1 MKKHL
6 RLFLA
11 LCALWLALPGMR
23 AGNGLVLTFNHDGTN
38 IAVNVAD
45 SAGQALDGV
54 TATATCSEAIK
65 AVGGSITSGIVCP
78 NVNGSS
84 SPTINITVTVS
95 GLTTPVVY
103 NNIGLDIHA
112 LNASG
117 AYQSNSD
124 GKARQ
129 FNVAI
134 ATGATADATTA
145 FANLTDIDIAAGV
158 GAAGAVH
165 KVWDATSTG
174 LNTADGSLVINLT
187 ITKGTS
193 NMGCFFGLSS
203 ISLTNQ
209 SASGEGGEGGGNEG
223 GDDTPEFPNP
233 SAYYHI
239 KWFGNTSLYI
249 TEETD
254 GALDVQT
261 ADVTRRQY
269 WQFEPSATA
278 GLYHIKNAV
287 TGHYIGSC
295 NKTPSSA
302 SRIAISVQGVPYYIE
317 CAASG
322 TVAGYYR
329 LTSSDC
335 ANYADVSKSPVG
347 LNKDGASSNIIAWNA
362 GLTNTGSYWQITAT
376 PFNYELQPFS
386 YSSAVGTPQFI
397 YTLKNR
403 AGKALTQAADGS
415 LSFETPQMNAEQ
427 TWYFVGQTGSGT
439 GFLLVN
445 AASHQPLA
453 VTGETDT
460 RWTVFSG
467 EGTTYYFRPFATRTE
482 SATTLTVAG
491 DSLFNIVAARSTYA
505 RAAQIY
511 NMPCGSVGTLYV
523 KRAVISGTDIVK
535 GMTYPLP
542 TLSGSDI
549 TATEASTPASAYT
562 IYTKDK
568 ASVVAGNDFTLSL
581 KLSQAPAEGD
591 TVYAHFDWDCD
602 GVFETLQVLNATQQS
617 EHTVSVPADAK
628 VGKTRARLR
637 LTSLGNEDPEGEVY
651 GQILDFVLQVEA
663 AQSVSA
669 SLSVVSNDSTRGT
682 ATIVSQSDTEA
693 TVQATPLGN
702 ATFVCWRRG
711 NVVVSTSADY
721 TLTLSGKTELT
732 AVFSPNTTAI
742 VGIGNAGLSESGT
755 AIDIQGHERLIIVN
769 GGSPKGQIAVYDT
782 AGALKASAT
791 GCSLSVR
798 HLPRGTYVVRYVT
811 PESGKACKIS
821 LK

>member
-54 TATATCSEAIK
+54 TATATCSEDIK
-65 AVGGSITSGIVCP
+65 AVSGSVTSSIVCP
-78 NVNGSS
+78 NANGST
-84 SPTINITVTVS
+84 SPTINLTVTVS
-95 GLTTPVVY
+95 GLTAPVVY
-103 NNIGLDIHA
+103 NTIGLDIHA

-134 ATGATADATTA
+134 ATGATDDATTT
-145 FANLTDIDIAAGV
+145 FATLSDIDIASGV
-158 GAAGAVH
+158 GTTGAVH
-165 KVWDATSTG
+165 KVWDAASTS
-174 LNTADGSLVINLT
+174 LNTAEGSLVIKLT
-187 ITKGTS
+187 ITKGT
-193 NMGCFFGLSS
+193 NNQGCFFGLSS

-209 SASGEGGEGGGNEG
+209 SASGEGGEGEG
-223 GDDTPEFPNP
+223 EGSGDETPDFPDP
-233 SAYYHI
+233 AAYYHI
-239 KWFGNTSLYI
+239 KWFGNTALYI

-254 GALDVQT
+254 GSLDVQT

-335 ANYADVSKSPVG
+335 ANYADVTQSPVG

-376 PFNYELQPFS
+376 PFNFELQPFS

-445 AASHQPLA
+445 SASHQPLA

>member
-65 AVGGSITSGIVCP
+65 AVSGSVTSSIVCP
-78 NVNGSS
+78 NANGST
-84 SPTINITVTVS
+84 SPTINLTVTVS
-95 GLTTPVVY
+95 GLTAPVVY
-103 NNIGLDIHA
+103 NTIGLDIHA

-134 ATGATADATTA
+134 ATGATDDATTT
-145 FANLTDIDIAAGV
+145 FATLSDIDIASGV
-158 GAAGAVH
+158 GTTGAVH
-165 KVWDATSTG
+165 KVWDAASTS
-174 LNTADGSLVINLT
+174 LNTAEGSLVIKLT
-187 ITKGTS
+187 ITKGT
-193 NMGCFFGLSS
+193 NNQGCFFGLSS

-209 SASGEGGEGGGNEG
+209 SASGEGGEGEG
-223 GDDTPEFPNP
+223 SGEETPDFPDP
-233 SAYYHI
+233 AAYYHI
-239 KWFGNTSLYI
+239 KWFGNTALYI

-254 GALDVQT
+254 GSLDVQT

-295 NKTPSSA
+295 NKTPSST

-335 ANYADVSKSPVG
+335 ANYADVTQSPVG

-362 GLTNTGSYWQITAT
+362 GVSNTGSYWQISET
-376 PFNYELQPFS
+376 PFNFELQPFS
-386 YSSAVGTPQFI
+386 YSNAVGTPQFI

-415 LSFETPQMNAEQ
+415 LSFETPQMRDEQ

-482 SATTLTVAG
+482 SGTSLTVAG
-491 DSLFNIVAARSTYA
+491 DSLFNIVAARSAYA

-511 NMPCGSVGTLYV
+511 NMPCGSVGSLYV

-542 TLSGSDI
+542 TLSGSNI
-549 TATEASTPASAYT
+549 TATEASTPSSAYT

-591 TVYAHFDWDCD
+591 TVYAHFDWDGD

-617 EHTVSVPADAK
+617 DHTISVPADAK

-663 AQSVSA
+663 PQSVTT
-669 SLSVVSNDSTRGT
+669 SLSVESNDPERGT

-702 ATFVCWRRG
+702 ATFVCWRSG
-711 NVVVSTSADY
+711 NVVVSTSAEY
-721 TLTLSGKTELT
+721 TLALSGKTTLT

-742 VGIGNAGLSESGT
+742 VGIGNAATSETSQ
-755 AIDIQGHERLIIVN
+755 AVDIQGHERLIIVH

-798 HLPRGTYVVRYVT
+798 HLPRGTYVVKYASA
-811 PESGKACKIS
+811 ECGKACKIS